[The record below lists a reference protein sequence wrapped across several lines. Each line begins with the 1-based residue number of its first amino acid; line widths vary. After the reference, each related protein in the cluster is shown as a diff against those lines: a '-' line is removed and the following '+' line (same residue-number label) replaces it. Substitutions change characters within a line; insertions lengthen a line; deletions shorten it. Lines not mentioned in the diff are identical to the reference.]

1 MSQQE
6 LKQSSSEEVILK
18 TRGYTILK
26 KLGEGSFA
34 KVFLSE
40 YKSES
45 DPDKKL
51 SLACKI
57 VNTSKAPQD
66 VVRKFFP
73 RELDILMKLDH
84 PHVVQIHSI
93 IQRRSK
99 YYIFMQFAES
109 GDLLEYITK
118 NGPVG
123 ENQARVWLRQLTL
136 GLQYLHEMEIAHR
149 DIKCENVLLTINFN
163 VKLADFGFARFVTDT
178 RGKHVLS
185 DTFCG
190 SLLYAAPEIL
200 KGIPYNP
207 KIADIWSLGVI
218 VYTILN
224 KAMPFDETNLARL
237 YTLQTN
243 RRWKF
248 QRKVIDK
255 LSDQV
260 KKLVGNLIEPDI
272 SKRWRIEKIVYCS
285 WIAMEPQLILLKP
298 REQEALNKAIDHR
311 KSNAEKN
318 SKKQTIIYEYDKN
331 ETNVNK
337 TVDTIGSIKII
348 KDVRETRFFTS
359 VMESNLLK
367 LESITT
373 KE

>member
-6 LKQSSSEEVILK
+6 LKQSSSEEVLLK

-34 KVFLSE
+34 KVFLAE
-40 YKSES
+40 YQSES

-57 VNTSKAPQD
+57 VNISKAPQD

-84 PHVVQIHSI
+84 PHVVQVHSI
-93 IQRRSK
+93 IQRRLK

-123 ENQARVWLRQLTL
+123 ENQARIWLRQLTL
-136 GLQYLHEMEIAHR
+136 
-149 DIKCENVLLTINFN
+149 
-163 VKLADFGFARFVTDT
+163 
-178 RGKHVLS
+178 
-185 DTFCG
+185 
-190 SLLYAAPEIL
+190 
-200 KGIPYNP
+200 
-207 KIADIWSLGVI
+207 DIWSLGVI
-218 VYTILN
+218 LYTILN

-272 SKRWRIEKIVYCS
+272 KKRWRIEKIVYCS
-285 WIAMEPQLILLKP
+285 WIAMEPRLILLKP

-318 SKKQTIIYEYDKN
+318 LKKQTIVYEYEKN
-331 ETNVNK
+331 EKIINK
-337 TVDTIGSIKII
+337 TVETIGSIKII
-348 KDVRETRFFTS
+348 KDVHETRFSTS

>member
-6 LKQSSSEEVILK
+6 LKQSSSEEVLLK

-34 KVFLSE
+34 KVFLAE
-40 YKSES
+40 YQSES

-57 VNTSKAPQD
+57 VNISKAPQD

-84 PHVVQIHSI
+84 PHVVQVHSI
-93 IQRRSK
+93 IQRRLK

-123 ENQARVWLRQLTL
+123 ENQARIWLRQLTL
-136 GLQYLHEMEIAHR
+136 
-149 DIKCENVLLTINFN
+149 
-163 VKLADFGFARFVTDT
+163 DFGFARFVTDT

-218 VYTILN
+218 LYTILN

-272 SKRWRIEKIVYCS
+272 KKRWRIEKIVYCS
-285 WIAMEPQLILLKP
+285 WIAMEPRLILLKP

-318 SKKQTIIYEYDKN
+318 LKKQTIVYEYEKN
-331 ETNVNK
+331 EKIINK
-337 TVDTIGSIKII
+337 TVETIGSIKII
-348 KDVRETRFFTS
+348 KDVHETRFSTS